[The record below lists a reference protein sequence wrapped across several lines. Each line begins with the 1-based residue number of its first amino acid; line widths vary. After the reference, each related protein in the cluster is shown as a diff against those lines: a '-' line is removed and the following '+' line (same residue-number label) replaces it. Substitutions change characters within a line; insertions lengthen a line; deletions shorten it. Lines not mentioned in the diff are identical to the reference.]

1 MGLEEENKKSRV
13 LLDSKNKEIEELYIE
28 REQNRMNL
36 MKEQDNSRKLWKQ
49 LEEKDSQLDKVNI
62 DQRREYEQQNRE

>member
-28 REQNRMNL
+28 RE
-36 MKEQDNSRKLWKQ
+36 
-49 LEEKDSQLDKVNI
+49 
-62 DQRREYEQQNRE
+62 